1 MRRALRREGGHR
13 RQNRRLPAPA
23 RARSHGSYP
32 PAPPLALPYPRSVPH
47 TRGSRRDGDIEM
59 GISTAFFSLSPSVSP
74 RLRNAAAGL
83 SGVVARR
90 LGRAPGGVGFGP
102 QTLGSRSR
110 GAAVPPRRWRA
121 RARWRALPGSL
132 PSALNTGS
140 GHRKRGASPG
150 PALPQETLTF
160 PGQEVAAKYKANPRG
175 CSPGRPRIRFLSVP
189 PSRSQSRKKKKGRS
203 RGGGP
208 RPLPAREHL
217 KTCTPENVHT

>member
-1 MRRALRREGGHR
+1 MRRARRREGGHR

-59 GISTAFFSLSPSVSP
+59 GISTTFFSLSPSVLP

-83 SGVVARR
+83 SGVAARR
-90 LGRAPGGVGFGP
+90 LGRVPGGVGFGV
-102 QTLGSRSR
+102 QKSRSSR
-110 GAAVPPRRWRA
+110 DQWQFPPGGGGPGPGGG
-121 RARWRALPGSL
+121 LSPGSL

-140 GHRKRGASPG
+140 GRRKRGAGPG

-160 PGQEVAAKYKANPRG
+160 PGESEGMRPR
-175 CSPGRPRIRFLSVP
+175 GRPRIRFLSVP
-189 PSRSQSRKKKKGRS
+189 PSRSQSRKKKKKKAKP
-203 RGGGP
+203 RGGP
-208 RPLPAREHL
+208 SPAPCHWQGTRWQG
-217 KTCTPENVHT
+217 TPENVRT